1 MTTPNAPLD
10 RDCARYLDGAIV
22 DNGVALVTSAHRG
35 QKNAMTATFFAESS
49 HLPPLLRVSIARNSF
64 TWGLVGEAGR
74 FGLSVLAQGQE
85 ELAIRCGTGS
95 GKGTE
100 RLATISHRM
109 GAHGVPLLMDA
120 LTTSECLVVDA
131 LELPDFTVFVA
142 EVVASYRETSKSYL
156 RPLLV
161 SELRDHVAKS
171 HG

>member
-1 MTTPNAPLD
+1 
-10 RDCARYLDGAIV
+10 
-22 DNGVALVTSAHRG
+22 
-35 QKNAMTATFFAESS
+35 
-49 HLPPLLRVSIARNSF
+49 
-64 TWGLVGEAGR
+64 
-74 FGLSVLAQGQE
+74 VLAQGQE